1 VGLFWDYVSSWMRHD
16 GGVCAAIEAGL
27 ATRQGRDAPS
37 RFAVV
42 VSGSRNLKK
51 AGNWSNGAI
60 LYKGQ

>member
-1 VGLFWDYVSSWMRHD
+1 MRHD